1 MCFSVNVLCFQLPYV
16 LNTVFE
22 FPKLVVFKFSPL
34 QFLQSGG
41 LSDLPTLQE
50 LIHTYR
56 PTFNPLEWIPP
67 YRGMRPVTKLN
78 VDFYENLKYSNLL
91 CLNITV
97 MLYGMEIIFKCPC
110 C

>member
-1 MCFSVNVLCFQLPYV
+1 MCFSVNVLCFQLPFV

-22 FPKLVVFKFSPL
+22 FPKLVTFKFSPL
-34 QFLQSGG
+34 LFLQSGG
-41 LSDLPTLQE
+41 LNDLPTLQE
-50 LIHTYR
+50 LIHAYK

-67 YRGMRPVTKLN
+67 YRGMRPITRLN
-78 VDFYENLKYSNLL
+78 VDFYINLKYCNLL
-91 CLNITV
+91 CLNISV